1 MQTGPDASLNYICFN
16 LPGAL
21 EFLGDRQGVLDL
33 LPALC
38 TALAKDVPEVAN
50 LLAQGDA
57 AEAAARLHSL
67 KGFVPVFCF
76 PPLIEELTR
85 VERLGK
91 RGASGELTAAY
102 AALAPSLGRLGEEA
116 AHFLGQSAPRR

>member
-1 MQTGPDASLNYICFN
+1 MLTGHAASLNYTSFN

-38 TALAKDVPEVAN
+38 AALAKDVPEVAD
-50 LLAQGDA
+50 LLAKGDA

-67 KGFVPVFCF
+67 KGFLPVFCF

-85 VERLGK
+85 VERLSK
-91 RGASGELTAAY
+91 SGASGELTAAY
-102 AALAPSLGRLGEEA
+102 AALAPALQQLGHEA
-116 AHFLGQSAPRR
+116 AHFLEQAAIKP

>member
-1 MQTGPDASLNYICFN
+1 MQKAPATSLNYTCFN
-16 LPGAL
+16 LSGAL

-38 TALAKDVPEVAN
+38 AALAKDVPEVAHM
-50 LLAQGDA
+50 LAKGDA

-76 PPLIEELTR
+76 QPMIDELIR
-85 VERLGK
+85 VERMSK
-91 RGASGELTAAY
+91 SGASVELTAAY
-102 AALAPSLGRLGEEA
+102 AALAPKLRQLGQEA
-116 AHFLGQSAPRR
+116 AHFLEQAALKP

>member
-1 MQTGPDASLNYICFN
+1 MQTDPAASLNYTCFN

-38 TALAKDVPEVAN
+38 AALAKDVPDVAN

-57 AEAAARLHSL
+57 TEAAARLHSL

-76 PPLIEELTR
+76 PALVDELTR
-85 VERLGK
+85 VERLSK
-91 RGASGELTAAY
+91 SGASGELTRAY
-102 AALAPSLGRLGEEA
+102 AALAPALGRLGEEA
-116 AHFLGQSAPRR
+116 AHFLDQ